1 MNTRNLQMQQ
11 HLRTKM
17 EEANAQ
23 GFNFTKQGMH
33 YLACRV
39 NGLQYSKP
47 ILIGIELLLN
57 NQLATLADNELL
69 SRTLKLFGMKTL
81 PPEAIL
87 ILATGR
93 RPVFSAKYHGWQE
106 DQSSLL
112 NPKPPQPEALAKVS
126 EAMRN
131 KINANY
137 EHRLA
142 QGKLCEEW
150 LKLLTDQF
158 DDHNPPTILKTP
170 AIPQPPKVVQLKA
183 PKHKVKAT
191 PQAPQATLTPTP
203 PPNHTPTNGT
213 PTMPITAHTM

>member
-1 MNTRNLQMQQ
+1 MV
-11 HLRTKM
+11 
-17 EEANAQ
+17 
-23 GFNFTKQGMH
+23 G
-33 YLACRV
+33 V
-39 NGLQYSKP
+39 
-47 ILIGIELLLN
+47 
-57 NQLATLADNELL
+57 
-69 SRTLKLFGMKTL
+69 
-81 PPEAIL
+81 
-87 ILATGR
+87 
-93 RPVFSAKYHGWQE
+93 E

-142 QGKLCEEW
+142 RMKLCEEW

-158 DDHNPPTILKTP
+158 DDHNPTILKTP
-170 AIPQPPKVVQLKA
+170 AIPQPPKVVQLKV